1 MGGIG
6 SGRHKGT
13 VPRCPLKIPC
23 GCGNLKTRYA
33 AQCNTCQDRDLRKSI
48 KRMCEMCGAEF
59 WRTAKAR
66 HVNGNQRD
74 YRRFCSKSCY
84 GLARRLGL
92 MTFQGIPLTERLQL
106 LDWWADIMRV
116 RQLLG
121 VSKTWVKS
129 VCR

>member
-1 MGGIG
+1 
-6 SGRHKGT
+6 
-13 VPRCPLKIPC
+13 
-23 GCGNLKTRYA
+23 
-33 AQCNTCQDRDLRKSI
+33 
-48 KRMCEMCGAEF
+48 
-59 WRTAKAR
+59 
-66 HVNGNQRD
+66 
-74 YRRFCSKSCY
+74 
-84 GLARRLGL
+84 